1 VGAELGGRYVWAGGS
16 FAVAGWALDLQS
28 ELTYVGDAGTT
39 EPSGRTRRIGL
50 DLEGRFRLTEWLW
63 ADADL
68 NLSRGRFRD
77 EPAGADLVPLAPTIT
92 STGGL
97 TVQGIGDFRGGIR
110 YRYVGDRSADES
122 NAVRALGSTLAEV
135 FASYQVGSAHLVV
148 AVDNLFNVDW
158 NEAQFATT
166 SRLRDEPAEVT
177 ELHFTPGSRRSV
189 QFGAE
194 YRF

>member
-1 VGAELGGRYVWAGGS
+1 
-16 FAVAGWALDLQS
+16 
-28 ELTYVGDAGTT
+28 
-39 EPSGRTRRIGL
+39 
-50 DLEGRFRLTEWLW
+50 
-63 ADADL
+63 
-68 NLSRGRFRD
+68 
-77 EPAGADLVPLAPTIT
+77 
-92 STGGL
+92 
-97 TVQGIGDFRGGIR
+97 VQGIGDFRGGIR